1 MRTHGSRIVA
11 RCLAVSVLIGF
22 KASAQTLQPV
32 IARVQIVFSMVSHYS
47 HIGSRVSFYNTSAS
61 PSGNSNY
68 AVPHLV
74 YEPLVT
80 LYNPYNQPLT
90 LSKARIRIA
99 DPPVGFAF
107 KKNSDYLRPEF
118 GSGQFLGLARFQ
130 IANESNPSAR
140 KSMTLLLREKTGA
153 GVPGASIVLQPGESR
168 TFATWVENNWT
179 WGLETAGGFTARSF
193 FDWHVDNDF
202 TNRDGRTLN
211 AFGAEAVP
219 SSPGFP
225 HNWDPRAGFQS
236 DALSSASRPLPTRYD
251 FEIANNWT
259 GNWVAIKLNDTVT
272 VQAKAMRT
280 NPPTGPDCQVDL
292 LKGQVATVSA
302 DLRKAFPMS
311 VAGIIQNGAQPV
323 VTRTYR
329 VGDLLQTPSDTSPG
343 GKAPFAVW
351 TMIAK
356 TNALQQNAFYQTPA
370 VPAEDLYE
378 LHFDEMTFFNPNP
391 VLTSDVPTAA
401 PQVKAVS
408 RVGNTLYV
416 DFTGRPD
423 VVTWKVRGTSSLAAG
438 FNDIL
443 TGVMPGPPGTGIHK
457 AIIDLT
463 GRGDRYFIRIEE

>member
-1 MRTHGSRIVA
+1 ME
-11 RCLAVSVLIGF
+11 GF
-22 KASAQTLQPV
+22 KIGKAARWITLLILFAAQASAQTLQPV

-47 HIGSRVSFYNTSAS
+47 QAGSRVSFYNTSAS
-61 PSGNSNY
+61 PSGNLNY

-90 LSKARIRIA
+90 LTKVRVRIA
-99 DPPVGFAF
+99 DPPVGFTF
-107 KKNSDYLRPEF
+107 KKNNDYLRPEF
-118 GSGQFLGLARFQ
+118 ASGQFLGLARFQ

-140 KSMTLLLREKTGA
+140 KSMTLLLREMNGT
-153 GVPGASIVLQPGESR
+153 VPGKSIVLQPGGSR

-193 FDWHVDNDF
+193 FDWNVDNDF
-202 TNRDGRTLN
+202 TNRDPRTSN
-211 AFGAEAVP
+211 TFGAEAVP
-219 SSPGFP
+219 SSTGLL
-225 HNWDPRAGFQS
+225 HNWDPRAGFQT
-236 DALSSASRPLPTRYD
+236 DALSSASRPLATRYD
-251 FEIANNWT
+251 FEVSNNWT

-280 NPPTGPDCQVDL
+280 NPATGPDCQVDL
-292 LKGQVATVSA
+292 LRGQTPTLSA

-311 VAGIIQNGAQPV
+311 LAGIIQNAAQPV

-329 VGDLLQTPSDTSPG
+329 VGDVLQTPSETNPG
-343 GKAPFAVW
+343 GKSPFAVW

-356 TNALQQNAFYQTPA
+356 TKALQRNTFYQTPA
-370 VPAEDLYE
+370 VPTEDLYE
-378 LHFDEMTFFNPNP
+378 LHFDEMTFFNPTP
-391 VLTSDVPTAA
+391 VLTSDVPTGA
-401 PQVKAVS
+401 PEVKAVS

-423 VVTWKVRGTSSLAAG
+423 VVAWKVRGTSSLAAG

-457 AIIDLT
+457 AIIDIT
-463 GRGDRYFIRIEE
+463 GRGDRYFVRIEE